1 LAAIAFP
8 VLSGCGGGAGTTS
21 ASPPLSQQQ
30 FVARANAI
38 CATLNQEIEA
48 LPALPSPP
56 DLPST
61 ASYASSIEPIFK
73 DAVTKLQQLQP
84 PAPEQDKFNS
94 MLGEV
99 QASIGE
105 LPALRAA
112 AESEDLQQVRKI
124 NNEFSS
130 NSANVDATD
139 LGLTE
144 CARTDVQPQG

>member
-1 LAAIAFP
+1 
-8 VLSGCGGGAGTTS
+8 
-21 ASPPLSQQQ
+21 
-30 FVARANAI
+30 VARANAV
-38 CATLNQEIEA
+38 CATLNKEIEA

-56 DLPST
+56 DPPSI
-61 ASYASSIEPIFK
+61 AAFASSMEPIFK

-84 PAPEQDKFNS
+84 PAAKQDKFNS
-94 MLGEV
+94 MLGAV
-99 QASIGE
+99 QDSIGE

-130 NSANVDATD
+130 SSAEVDATD

>member
-1 LAAIAFP
+1 M
-8 VLSGCGGGAGTTS
+8 
-21 ASPPLSQQQ
+21 
-30 FVARANAI
+30 
-38 CATLNQEIEA
+38 
-48 LPALPSPP
+48 
-56 DLPST
+56 
-61 ASYASSIEPIFK
+61 EPIFQ

-84 PAPEQDKFNS
+84 PAAKQDKFNS
-94 MLGEV
+94 MLGAV
-99 QASIGE
+99 QDSIGE

-130 NSANVDATD
+130 SSAEVDATD

>member
-1 LAAIAFP
+1 M
-8 VLSGCGGGAGTTS
+8 LSGCGGGAGATS
-21 ASPPLSQQQ
+21 SSPPLSQQQ
-30 FVARANAI
+30 FVARANAV
-38 CATLNQEIEA
+38 CATLNKEIEA

-56 DLPST
+56 DLPSI
-61 ASYASSIEPIFK
+61 AAFASSMEPIFK

-84 PAPEQDKFNS
+84 PAAKQDKFNS
-94 MLGEV
+94 MLGAV
-99 QASIGE
+99 QDSIRE

-130 NSANVDATD
+130 SSAEVDATD